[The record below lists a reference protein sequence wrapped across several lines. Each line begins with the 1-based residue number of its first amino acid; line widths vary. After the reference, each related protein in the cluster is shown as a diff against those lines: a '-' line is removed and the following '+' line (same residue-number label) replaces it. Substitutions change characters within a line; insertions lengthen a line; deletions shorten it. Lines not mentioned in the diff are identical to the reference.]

1 MSTVTS
7 IPLADS
13 IAQDTNSEVCESLSE
28 SSLLTPVVGRDSDA
42 KVSKKD
48 ASKTAQVAQENMNP
62 RPSIAPL
69 PGRLRMYVP
78 PVNFGAVETNS
89 IYRSGYPTSK
99 NFDFINSL
107 NIRTILTLVP
117 EPLSEEYITFM
128 EENHIRH
135 YQIHIPA
142 NKDGKINITPETMAT
157 ALAVVL
163 NRNNHP
169 LLIHCNRGKH
179 RTGCVTACFRKTQYV
194 QNEPAIAEYRDY
206 SYPKCRDD
214 DMRFINTFDPSIVLP
229 IAQSQGWL
237 PTPPPEP
244 NDGFWHLK
252 PQTKIPSY
260 EDVAAIKPNDEP
272 RLDSGPRISV
282 R

>member
-1 MSTVTS
+1 MPSATSTHLVESALQTTNMDARDLS
-7 IPLADS
+7 VIESPKNVNGSKRDDS
-13 IAQDTNSEVCESLSE
+13 
-28 SSLLTPVVGRDSDA
+28 TP
-42 KVSKKD
+42 
-48 ASKTAQVAQENMNP
+48 TIVAQENLNP
-62 RPSIAPL
+62 KLSIAPL

-78 PVNFGAVETNS
+78 PTNFGAVETNS

-99 NFDFINSL
+99 NFDFIKSL

-128 EENHIRH
+128 EQNHIRH
-135 YQIHIPA
+135 YQVHIPA

-179 RTGCVTACFRKTQYV
+179 RTGCVTACFRKTQHV
-194 QNEPAIAEYRDY
+194 QNDPAIAEYRDY
-206 SYPKCRDD
+206 SYPKCRED
-214 DMRFINTFDPSIVLP
+214 DMRFIRSFDPSIVLP

-252 PQTKIPSY
+252 HHTKIPSY
-260 EDVAAIKPNDEP
+260 EDIAAIKPNDEH
-272 RLDSGPRISV
+272 RDQVARISV
-282 R
+282 K

>member
-13 IAQDTNSEVCESLSE
+13 IAQDTNM
-28 SSLLTPVVGRDSDA
+28 
-42 KVSKKD
+42 SKKD

-107 NIRTILTLVP
+107 NIRTILY
-117 EPLSEEYITFM
+117 PLSEEYITFM

-169 LLIHCNRGKH
+169 LLIHCNRG
-179 RTGCVTACFRKTQYV
+179 KTQYV

-260 EDVAAIKPNDEP
+260 EDVAAIKSNDEP